1 MRPDKNKETDK
12 IADGEG
18 ELFRLIKAY
27 REDDEAAFDR
37 LAEMYEPLIGSMVG
51 DCVSRSDGLLER
63 DDVKQ
68 YALIAF
74 SKAVLTYDM
83 KQGSVSFGLYAKIC
97 IGNALASR
105 VRMAKR
111 KNVEIL
117 PMDEDAEN
125 AIAYGGD
132 RVSIGDLSSDIID
145 RENVAILSELI
156 KSTLSD
162 FENEVF
168 WLFAGGLS
176 SSEIAYKLGKTEK
189 SVDNA
194 IFRAKNKLKA
204 VLNGSK

>member
-1 MRPDKNKETDK
+1 MMPEKDREIEKS
-12 IADGEG
+12 ADES
-18 ELFRLIKAY
+18 ELFGLIKAY

-37 LAEMYEPLIGSMVG
+37 LAEMYEPLIGSMVD

-83 KQGSVSFGLYAKIC
+83 GQRSVSFGLYAKIC

-105 VRMAKR
+105 ARMVKR
-111 KNVEIL
+111 RNVEIL

-125 AIAYGGD
+125 VLAHGD
-132 RVSIGDLSSDIID
+132 SDGVGDLAHDIID
-145 RENVAILSELI
+145 KENVAILSELI